1 MAGRAVA
8 EFPGQGTQRVQ
19 SCRVKNEWG
28 GAQALPRKGVDNMA
42 IWVKA
47 LWVTV
52 SGLAMMVEIDALHSE
67 EGNIC
72 KVFMAV
78 AQFIMIM
85 VAVQVL

>member
-1 MAGRAVA
+1 
-8 EFPGQGTQRVQ
+8 
-19 SCRVKNEWG
+19 
-28 GAQALPRKGVDNMA
+28 MA

-52 SGLAMMVEIDALHSE
+52 SGVAMMVEIDALHGE
-67 EGNIC
+67 EGSIC

-78 AQFIMIM
+78 GQFLMTV

>member
-1 MAGRAVA
+1 MKADR
-8 EFPGQGTQRVQ
+8 
-19 SCRVKNEWG
+19 G
-28 GAQALPRKGVDNMA
+28 GAQALPRKGVNNMA
-42 IWVKA
+42 VWVKA

-52 SGLAMMVEIDALHSE
+52 SGLAMLVEIDALHGK

-78 AQFIMIM
+78 AQFIMTM

>member
-1 MAGRAVA
+1 
-8 EFPGQGTQRVQ
+8 
-19 SCRVKNEWG
+19 
-28 GAQALPRKGVDNMA
+28 MA

-72 KVFMAV
+72 KALMTVG
-78 AQFIMIM
+78 QFIMTV

>member
-1 MAGRAVA
+1 MDRPEG
-8 EFPGQGTQRVQ
+8 
-19 SCRVKNEWG
+19 
-28 GAQALPRKGVDNMA
+28 RKGNYMA

-52 SGLAMMVEIDALHSE
+52 SGLAMLVEIDALHGE

-72 KVFMAV
+72 KVMMA
-78 AQFIMIM
+78 AGQFIMTM

>member
-1 MAGRAVA
+1 MA
-8 EFPGQGTQRVQ
+8 EFPGQCPRRIQP
-19 SCRVKNEWG
+19 CRVKSEWG

-52 SGLAMMVEIDALHSE
+52 SGLAMMMEIDALHSE

-78 AQFIMIM
+78 GQFIMTV

>member
-1 MAGRAVA
+1 
-8 EFPGQGTQRVQ
+8 
-19 SCRVKNEWG
+19 
-28 GAQALPRKGVDNMA
+28 MA

-52 SGLAMMVEIDALHSE
+52 SGLAMMVEIDALNGK

-72 KVFMAV
+72 KVFMAA
-78 AQFIMIM
+78 AQFIMTM

>member
-1 MAGRAVA
+1 
-8 EFPGQGTQRVQ
+8 
-19 SCRVKNEWG
+19 
-28 GAQALPRKGVDNMA
+28 MA

-72 KVFMAV
+72 KAFMAV
-78 AQFIMIM
+78 GQFIMTM

>member
-1 MAGRAVA
+1 MKADG
-8 EFPGQGTQRVQ
+8 
-19 SCRVKNEWG
+19 G

-42 IWVKA
+42 VWVKA

-52 SGLAMMVEIDALHSE
+52 SGLAMLVEIDALHGK

-78 AQFIMIM
+78 AQFIMTM

>member
-1 MAGRAVA
+1 
-8 EFPGQGTQRVQ
+8 
-19 SCRVKNEWG
+19 
-28 GAQALPRKGVDNMA
+28 MA

-52 SGLAMMVEIDALHSE
+52 SGLAMMVEIDALHGE

-72 KVFMAV
+72 KAFMA
-78 AQFIMIM
+78 AGQFIMTV

>member
-1 MAGRAVA
+1 MA
-8 EFPGQGTQRVQ
+8 EFPGQCPRRVRP
-19 SCRVKNEWG
+19 CRVKSEWG

-78 AQFIMIM
+78 GQFIMTV

>member
-1 MAGRAVA
+1 
-8 EFPGQGTQRVQ
+8 
-19 SCRVKNEWG
+19 
-28 GAQALPRKGVDNMA
+28 MA

-47 LWVTV
+47 PWVVV

-78 AQFIMIM
+78 AQFIMTV

>member
-1 MAGRAVA
+1 MAVRTVWPGGITPGWA
-8 EFPGQGTQRVQ
+8 EGINDTDR
-19 SCRVKNEWG
+19 G

-47 LWVTV
+47 LWVVV

-72 KVFMAV
+72 KVFMTV
-78 AQFIMIM
+78 GQFIMTV

>member
-1 MAGRAVA
+1 
-8 EFPGQGTQRVQ
+8 
-19 SCRVKNEWG
+19 
-28 GAQALPRKGVDNMA
+28 MA

-52 SGLAMMVEIDALHSE
+52 SGLAMMVEIDALHGE

-72 KVFMAV
+72 KAFMTV
-78 AQFIMIM
+78 AQFIMTM

>member
-1 MAGRAVA
+1 MGR
-8 EFPGQGTQRVQ
+8 
-19 SCRVKNEWG
+19 
-28 GAQALPRKGVDNMA
+28 GARALPRKGEYNMA

-78 AQFIMIM
+78 GQFIMTM
-85 VAVQVL
+85 VAIQVL

>member
-1 MAGRAVA
+1 MIV
-8 EFPGQGTQRVQ
+8 
-19 SCRVKNEWG
+19 
-28 GAQALPRKGVDNMA
+28 
-42 IWVKA
+42 WVKA

-67 EGNIC
+67 EGNIF

-78 AQFIMIM
+78 GQFIMTV

>member
-1 MAGRAVA
+1 
-8 EFPGQGTQRVQ
+8 
-19 SCRVKNEWG
+19 
-28 GAQALPRKGVDNMA
+28 MA

-72 KVFMAV
+72 KVFMTV
-78 AQFIMIM
+78 GQFIMTV

>member
-1 MAGRAVA
+1 MA
-8 EFPGQGTQRVQ
+8 EFPGQGSRRVQ
-19 SCRVKNEWG
+19 SCRVKSEWG
-28 GAQALPRKGVDNMA
+28 GAQALPRKGESNMA

-52 SGLAMMVEIDALHSE
+52 SGLAMFVEIDALHSE

-78 AQFIMIM
+78 GQFIMTM

>member
-1 MAGRAVA
+1 
-8 EFPGQGTQRVQ
+8 
-19 SCRVKNEWG
+19 
-28 GAQALPRKGVDNMA
+28 MA

-72 KVFMAV
+72 NVFMTV
-78 AQFIMIM
+78 GQFIMTV

>member
-1 MAGRAVA
+1 MIFKKWMGR
-8 EFPGQGTQRVQ
+8 
-19 SCRVKNEWG
+19 
-28 GAQALPRKGVDNMA
+28 GASPAPERGRQMA

-52 SGLAMMVEIDALHSE
+52 SGLAMLVEIDALHGK
-67 EGNIC
+67 EGHIC

-78 AQFIMIM
+78 AQFIMTM

>member
-1 MAGRAVA
+1 MGRGESPAP
-8 EFPGQGTQRVQ
+8 E
-19 SCRVKNEWG
+19 
-28 GAQALPRKGVDNMA
+28 RKINMA
-42 IWVKA
+42 VLVKA

-52 SGLAMMVEIDALHSE
+52 SGLAMMVEIDALHGK

-78 AQFIMIM
+78 AQFIMTM

>member
-1 MAGRAVA
+1 MGR
-8 EFPGQGTQRVQ
+8 
-19 SCRVKNEWG
+19 
-28 GAQALPRKGVDNMA
+28 GASPAPERKINMA

-78 AQFIMIM
+78 GQFIMTV